1 MNLLVDI
8 GNTRLKWG
16 IAKGSHIIT
25 GQPLISHQVNSRKL
39 IEIWEKIA
47 PPQHLAISCVST
59 SHLLE
64 LVRSVAVELWPDV
77 EIIIAKSQAQAFG
90 VYNAY
95 EQSRKLGVDR
105 WLSLVAA
112 RRHYPGPACIG
123 DCGTTI
129 TLDLIDAQG
138 KHQGGLIS
146 PGLTLMRKSLAQGTE
161 ALQWNEMDYAF
172 GLANFTEAAIY
183 SGTLAAAC
191 GLIEHVLT
199 KQPEN
204 VQLIL
209 TGGDADRIAEQ
220 LAYKSIIDADL
231 VLRGLL
237 IVLEG

>member
-16 IAKGSHIIT
+16 VAKDSYIIA
-25 GQPLISHQVNSRKL
+25 GQPLSHHQVNSYDL
-39 IEIWEKIA
+39 IEIWKKIA
-47 PPQHLAISCVST
+47 PPQHLAISCVSS

-77 EIIIAKSQAQAFG
+77 DIIIAKSQAQAFG

-95 EQSRKLGVDR
+95 EQPRNLGVDR

-112 RRHYPGPACIG
+112 RRYYPGLACIT
-123 DCGTTI
+123 DCGTAI
-129 TLDLIDAQG
+129 TLDLMDAQG

-161 ALQWNEMDYAF
+161 ALKWSAMNYAF

-183 SGTLAAAC
+183 SGTLAAVC
-191 GLIEHVLT
+191 GLIEHVLS

-204 VQLIL
+204 IQLIL
-209 TGGDADRIAEQ
+209 TGGDAGCVAEQ
-220 LAYKSIIDADL
+220 LAYKPIIDPDL
-231 VLRGLL
+231 VLRGLS

>member
-16 IAKGSHIIT
+16 VAEDSHIVS
-25 GQPLISHQVNSRKL
+25 GQSLINHQVDSPKL
-39 IEIWEKIA
+39 IEIWEKMA
-47 PPQHLAISCVST
+47 PPQHLAISCVSA
-59 SHLLE
+59 SRLLE
-64 LVRSVAVELWPDV
+64 KVQSAVAELWPDI
-77 EIIIAKSQAQAFG
+77 EIFIARSQSQAFG

-95 EQSRKLGVDR
+95 KNPGKLGVDR

-112 RRHYPGPACIG
+112 RRHYPGLACIA
-123 DCGTTI
+123 DCGTAI
-129 TLDLIDAQG
+129 TLDLIDAEG
-138 KHQGGLIS
+138 KHQGGLIV
-146 PGLTLMRKSLAQGTE
+146 PGLTLMRQSLAQGTE
-161 ALQWNEMDYAF
+161 ALPCSEMDYAF
-172 GLANFTEAAIY
+172 GVANFTEAAIY

-220 LAYKSIIDADL
+220 LAYKAVIDTDL